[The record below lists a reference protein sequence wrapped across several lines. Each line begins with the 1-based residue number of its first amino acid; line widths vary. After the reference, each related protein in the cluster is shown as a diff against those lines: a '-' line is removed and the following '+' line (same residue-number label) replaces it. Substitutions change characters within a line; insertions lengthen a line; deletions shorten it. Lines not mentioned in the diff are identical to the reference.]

1 MEQTSTKIR
10 KHATK
15 WVVGSCGCGCSLP
28 LVGILLLIMI
38 CCSIMTIF
46 ASDESQGQGAIQEQY
61 SNYVMQY
68 SMEFD
73 VPPALVYA
81 VIKAESGFNPNAVS
95 SVGARGLM
103 QMLPSTLKILIRPMI
118 YLHQR
123 LALNTAQNIYQKH
136 SKNTV

>member
-1 MEQTSTKIR
+1 
-10 KHATK
+10 
-15 WVVGSCGCGCSLP
+15 
-28 LVGILLLIMI
+28 
-38 CCSIMTIF
+38 MTIF

-95 SVGARGLM
+95 SVGAKGLM
-103 QMLPSTLKILIRPMI
+103 QMLPSTFESM
-118 YLHQR
+118 
-123 LALNTAQNIYQKH
+123 
-136 SKNTV
+136 KNNFFPEKSERIKK